1 MAELTSA
8 AVISGELILGLSDG
22 TIIRAG
28 YVQGPPG
35 LQGERGPIGATGRPG
50 TDGNTIHSSNGR
62 PTPDLGRDGDFC
74 IDRVNWEIFHKESGT
89 WGKGQPLLV
98 GGQLGGLDQGG
109 KRVTGAP
116 RFFPMGGASSGVY
129 PPPTATSGVQAII
142 GHNQP
147 LGAGTLTVIAS
158 DTTGDA
164 MHVLIKADTATG
176 SWYGEIVATH
186 FNGNP
191 DHTVAWEIPIGTAP
205 HLTFTP
211 QWNVDHLELAVMS
224 NVALINL
231 RGRVIFV

>member
-1 MAELTSA
+1 M
-8 AVISGELILGLSDG
+8 
-22 TIIRAG
+22 
-28 YVQGPPG
+28 
-35 LQGERGPIGATGRPG
+35 GATGRPG
-50 TDGNTIHSSNGR
+50 TDGNTILHSAGNPR
-62 PTPDLGRDGDFC
+62 PDLGRDGDFH
-74 IDRVNWEIFHKESGT
+74 INTVKYVIQLKESGV
-89 WGKGQPLLV
+89 WGKPQPLLV
-98 GGQLGGLDQGG
+98 DGSAMGTLDQGG
-109 KRVTGAP
+109 KRVKGAP
-116 RFFPMGGASSGVY
+116 RFFPMGGASSGVFL
-129 PPPTATSGVQAII
+129 PPTATSGVQAII